1 MRSDG
6 GAVFTH
12 VEQQLPQFIQTKHPK
27 FAKFVEKYYEFLELN
42 LITFNDLDLNEDK
55 PIQESANV
63 TFTVTVATGNN
74 VYSNNANKYYINGE
88 VSPTLSVNTGT
99 TYIFDQS
106 NSTNLTHVLYI
117 STTPNGRHTPGGEKY
132 SNGVNMVAFGTP
144 GSAGAQTS
152 IYISPDLAGNTLYYY
167 CNNHSGMGG
176 SLSIANTTPYISLE
190 NGNTESANTNS
201 EYVDFENPNRQG
213 DQFLSGETIKGSNSG
228 ATGVVRGKF
237 STTQAYV
244 EETSNGNFQI
254 GERIVGQ
261 TSRVSANVT
270 AYSREPLNASRNV
283 KAFQDVDKAPAGF
296 VELFRK
302 EFLQGLSKGMLAD
315 KAQVLKNIKDFYR
328 AKGNEASFQ
337 YIFRILYG
345 KEDVSFYYP
354 SNDIMRLSD
363 GRWTLNKTLKIDRD
377 QANNFASFEGRT
389 VTGSVS
395 NVSALVERTE
405 TYQVGSTTVSELYL
419 SNIDANNASYNA
431 NTDSGFTSFLT
442 NDRITTT
449 TADDDGN
456 FASAPLTGIIA
467 SVSVDSGGSNYK
479 VGDEIQVSGGGGGRE
494 GGVKVASVSDATIS
508 SFDIIDPGD
517 GFSVGDAVTFVNEG
531 TGGSGGAARVQT
543 IVPTAN
549 VFNDS
554 FLINTNREDLLNST
568 TFTAPLDSADANTHL
583 FSNSTTTFSAGV
595 TGTAPKKG
603 DFLFELSFSNFLAED
618 GKRLTTETGGGVRGF
633 DIESIATDT
642 NYNANNAKFGT
653 VVSVDTTTTPNTIIY
668 ALGSVLID
676 SVTGS
681 KTVKNFANLE
691 TVFVYDTQ
699 RDGTGSPA
707 SANGHNAVLSDTGAN
722 VVFANTPA
730 PVTSNTSHGALAG
743 SLTEV
748 QVGAIRSIQVLSS
761 GQGYNQIPVVSVAN
775 TKIES
780 FQNAPDKV
788 GANSV
793 FVTLA
798 SAIANQFSGNTIVK
812 NQGNTATGLVLG
824 PITSNTTLV
833 STGNTV
839 LRVQMTTS
847 NNFSSGDTLTA
858 FTNNADE
865 NPVGIGDFGTANVS
879 TSGATATFTQADH
892 GFTAGQR
899 IVVTGSSSGTDATV
913 YNNNHTIATVSN
925 TSTFTVTFPSTPSDT
940 SESNLRTRRI
950 VSANVASSNS
960 VFANTGIA
968 GNNAS
973 ISISSIAIGAIQTVT
988 IYNFGANYTSAPTL
1002 DASGVGGGDATLT
1015 ATLGALAEYDGFF
1028 DGPQGILSGQ
1038 GRMQD
1043 NYYYQ
1048 DFSYVIKTD
1057 IDTKTYRDKILNLV
1071 HPAGLALFGEIVM
1084 YLNAET
1090 KMYSTGSG
1098 NNNFAVA
1105 NTQLV
1110 SNTAN
1115 VPYDRVHEITIATQ
1129 NTVSSNVQISMQTSL
1144 FRPTPT
1150 SPEIDA
1156 RVDFPGQEFDL
1167 VLEHA
1172 NAGVAV
1178 ESAGDTIAY
1187 ETATTGSLLL
1197 DDGYSKLQTEEFFDS
1212 IIQED
1217 ESNLE
1222 LESATDGSRN
1232 YLLFEPSEESTQIIS
1247 EDDHDVFNIR
1257 IEEDGNDY
1265 FIEQEGTEYEYI
1277 LFENDDRMMGIDHSK
1292 DALLMTL
1299 ETVEFITE
1307 DTNVKVIDRELT
1319 QGFSVPKIQFPEEET
1334 GLAIMDL
1341 GYGTQLKLEDDSYL
1355 LLERTEGMFP
1365 IYLAMEDSMQD
1376 EVERG
1381 TQIQLTPQ
1389 MFDEVPEENLPITI
1403 NNRDGQ
1409 DDQTLFAENGDRFI
1423 YDNPT
1428 ETFSRASALT
1438 PVYVDLAYGTNRAA
1452 SFTVQGAGVVNSTGA
1467 ELFELLTEDGNKYR
1481 TESTGELLELATE
1494 DGRPYLLEQSYLSNQ
1509 KFVTQE
1515 SADTSRGSSLILEQ
1529 FVRQATVNGTN
1540 TDFDDDFN
1548 APIVLEDDNEIFVE
1562 ESSGNRLIN
1571 ERDPLGYATQ
1581 QSDFTTSY
1589 VTLETNTD
1597 DGDLLL
1603 TETNDDRVFLPLQL
1617 EDASGPGN
1625 LALEVTNISS
1635 NRRLLNNDLLDLIV
1649 EGEGIALEEDDR
1661 ILMEDFNNVNQDPFT
1676 TEDGN
1681 NFVLEHTVDNLA
1693 TEGVTGN
1700 EHLTFDFKIED
1711 FSPDLGLAGDNIAE
1725 SIILEEFTPTGIGT
1739 IFLSE
1744 NGDRLLPEQDTESL
1758 QDRIFFHD
1766 ENSFAMTHSEGTVTL
1781 LNDNRLTINIAETLI
1796 SESGDNLISESS
1808 GTFKT
1813 ETGKEPATTSEIEVT
1828 GSKFPHGSHEFARI
1842 ILSNGE
1848 SVNVVEKINDHR
1860 FNVDVGAILLEDS
1873 LQTGGS
1879 LGYLVDEFFADKI
1892 IRDLGNSSAQ
1902 SYRIEYGRHTQSSS
1916 VNDTSR
1922 TLKTEIGTTDVND
1935 AGREYQFTI
1944 DGIKTVNG
1952 AIPTIEEIS
1961 EIHGD
1966 NIVYETGEGILM
1978 EDGEV
1983 GTQDPNA
1990 ILQEG
1995 SETEYITLEE
2005 NEAVLLEELIDYK
2018 LLNFEEQKFRI
2029 EFIANN
2035 TFLKTSQEINYD
2047 FTDKPIRVNHLEPV
2061 PS

>member
-1 MRSDG
+1 MRTDG
-6 GAVFTH
+6 GALYTQI
-12 VEQQLPQFIQTKHPK
+12 EQQLPSFIQHNHSK
-27 FAKFVEKYYEFLELN
+27 FSKFVEKYYEFLELN
-42 LITFNDLDLNEDK
+42 LVTFNDLDLNEDK
-55 PIQESANV
+55 PIQESDNV
-63 TFTVTVATGNN
+63 TYTVTVATGNN
-74 VYSNNANKYYINGE
+74 AYSNSVNKYFVNGS
-88 VSPTLSVNTGT
+88 VSPILNVSTGI
-99 TYIFDQS
+99 TYVFDQS
-106 NSTNLTHVLYI
+106 DSTNANHPLRI
-117 STTPNGRHTPGGEKY
+117 STTPNGRHTPGGEQY
-132 SNGVNMVAFGTP
+132 SNGVNVVAFGTP
-144 GSAGAQTS
+144 GTAGAQTS
-152 IYISPDLAGNTLYYY
+152 VYISPDIAGTELYYY
-167 CNNHSGMGG
+167 CNTHSGMGG
-176 SLSIANTTPYISLE
+176 NVVIANTTPYISLE
-190 NGNTESANTNS
+190 NGNTDSSNTNNT
-201 EYVDFENPNRQG
+201 YIDLENPNRQG
-213 DQFLSGETIKGSNSG
+213 DQFLSGETVEGANSG
-228 ATGVVRGKF
+228 ATGIVRGKY
-237 STTQAYV
+237 STTQAYI
-244 EETSNGNFQI
+244 EETNNGNFQV

-261 TSRVSANVT
+261 ESRVSANVT
-270 AYSREPLNASRNV
+270 AYTRQALNASRNV
-283 KAFQDVDKAPAGF
+283 KSFQDVDKAPLGF
-296 VELFRK
+296 VELLRK
-302 EFLQGLSKGMLAD
+302 EFLQGVPKGALGSKANML
-315 KAQVLKNIKDFYR
+315 KHIKDFYR

-337 YIFRILYG
+337 FIFRLLYG
-345 KEDVSFYYP
+345 KENVTFYYP
-354 SNDIMRLSD
+354 STDIMRLSD
-363 GRWTLNKTLKIDRD
+363 GRWTQNKSLKIDFD
-377 QANNFASFEGRT
+377 QANNFASFEGRL
-389 VTGSVS
+389 VRGSIS
-395 NVSALVERTE
+395 NVVALIERTE
-405 TYQVGSTTVSELYL
+405 TYQVGSTTISELYL

-449 TADDDGN
+449 SADDDGN
-456 FASAPLTGIIA
+456 FATAPLTGIIA
-467 SVSVDSGGSNYK
+467 SVTVDSGGSNYK
-479 VGDEIQVSGGGGGRE
+479 VGDEINVSGGGGRE

-554 FLINTNREDLLNST
+554 FVINTNKEDLLNST
-568 TFTAPLDSADANTHL
+568 TFTAPLDSAEANTHL

-603 DFLFELSFSNFLAED
+603 DLLFELSISQLLAENGD
-618 GKRLTTETGGGVRGF
+618 TLTTETGDGVRRF
-633 DIESIATDT
+633 DIESIANDT
-642 NYNANNAKFGT
+642 NYNANTAKFGT

-668 ALGSVLID
+668 ALGSIVID
-676 SVTGS
+676 SVTGT
-681 KTVKNFANLE
+681 KTLRNFENTE

-730 PVTSNTSHGALAG
+730 VVTSNTYHGALAG
-743 SLTEV
+743 TLTEV
-748 QVGAIRSIQVLSS
+748 EVGAIRSIQVLSS
-761 GQGYNQIPVVSVAN
+761 GQGYTQIPVVSVAN

-780 FQNAPDKV
+780 LQNAPDKV

-824 PITSNTTLV
+824 PITSNTSLV

-858 FTNNADE
+858 YTNNADE

-913 YNNNHTIATVSN
+913 YNNNHTIAAVTNSSV
-925 TSTFTVTFPSTPSDT
+925 FTVTFPSTPTDT
-940 SESNLRTRRI
+940 SESDLRTRRI
-950 VSANVASSNS
+950 VSANVATSNS
-960 VFANTGIA
+960 IFANTGIA
-968 GNNAS
+968 GNNAT
-973 ISISSIAIGAIQTVT
+973 ISISSIAIGAIQSVS

-1028 DGPQGILSGQ
+1028 DGPQGLLSGQ

-1098 NNNFAVA
+1098 NNNYAVA

-1110 SNTAN
+1110 SNTSN

-1129 NTVSSNVQISMQTSL
+1129 NTASSNVQIAMQASVHKPV
-1144 FRPTPT
+1144 RTP
-1150 SPEIDA
+1150 DVLDG
-1156 RVDFPGQEFDL
+1156 RVNFPGQEFDL

-1187 ETATTGSLLL
+1187 ETATSGSLLL

-1222 LESATDGSRN
+1222 LETGTDDSRN
-1232 YLLFEPSEESTQIIS
+1232 YLLLEPAEESTQIVS
-1247 EDDHDVFNIR
+1247 EDDYDVFNIR
-1257 IEEDGNDY
+1257 LEEDGNDY
-1265 FIEQEGTEYEYI
+1265 LIEQEGTEYEYI
-1277 LFENDDRMMGIDHSK
+1277 LFENDDRMMGIDNSP

-1299 ETVEFITE
+1299 ETVEFIDA
-1307 DTNVKVIDRELT
+1307 DTNVKVIDRELM
-1319 QGFSVPKIQFPEEET
+1319 QGFSIPKIQFPEEET
-1334 GLAIMDL
+1334 GLAIMDM

-1376 EVERG
+1376 EVIRS
-1381 TQIQLTPQ
+1381 TQVEIIPQL
-1389 MFDEVPEENLPITI
+1389 FDEVPAENQPII
-1403 NNRDGQ
+1403 IHNRDGQ
-1409 DDQTLFAENGDRFI
+1409 DDQTLMAENGDRFI
-1423 YDNPT
+1423 YDNPI
-1428 ETFSRASALT
+1428 ETFSKASAIT
-1438 PVYVDLAYGTNRAA
+1438 PVYTDLAYGTNRAA
-1452 SFTVQGAGVVNSTGA
+1452 SFTVQGTGVVNSTGA

-1481 TESTGELLELATE
+1481 TESTGELFELATE

-1515 SADTSRGSSLILEQ
+1515 SADTSRGSNLILEQ
-1529 FVRQATVNGTN
+1529 YVRQAVVNGTG
-1540 TDFDDDFN
+1540 TDFDNDFN
-1548 APIVLEDDNEIFVE
+1548 APIVLEDDNDILVDEVFGHRFIKE
-1562 ESSGNRLIN
+1562 GNDSIGL
-1571 ERDPLGYATQ
+1571 ASQ
-1581 QSDFTTSY
+1581 SSDFTTSY
-1589 VTLETNTD
+1589 ITLEEGTT
-1597 DGDLLL
+1597 DGDLILS
-1603 TETNDDRVFLPLQL
+1603 ESDDDRVYLPLQL
-1617 EDASGPGN
+1617 EDTTGPGN
-1625 LALEVTNISS
+1625 LELEVSVRS
-1635 NRRLLNNDLLDLIV
+1635 ANRRLLNNDPLDLII
-1649 EGEGIALEEDDR
+1649 EGEGIAVETDDR
-1661 ILMEDFNNVNQDPFT
+1661 ILMEDFNNVGQDPFLA
-1676 TEDGN
+1676 ENGD
-1681 NFVLEHTVDNLA
+1681 NFVLEHTADNLA
-1693 TEGVTGN
+1693 TEGFTGN
-1700 EHLTFDFKIED
+1700 EHLVYDVQIGDFTPNIALE
-1711 FSPDLGLAGDNIAE
+1711 GDNTAD
-1725 SIILEEFTPTGIGT
+1725 SIVLEEFTPSGIG
-1739 IFLSE
+1739 IVFLTE
-1744 NGDRLLPEQDTESL
+1744 NGDRLQDEKKEK
-1758 QDRIFFHD
+1758 FFLD
-1766 ENSFAMTHSEGTVTL
+1766 ENSFTSSFSEAQITFV
-1781 LNDNRLTINIAETLI
+1781 NNNRTGYSVPKNLI
-1796 SESGDNLISESS
+1796 VESGDNFIAEDGSNFE
-1808 GTFKT
+1808 T
-1813 ETGKEPATTSEIEVT
+1813 ENAEEPPITSEMEITT
-1828 GSKFPHGSHEFARI
+1828 GFEFPHGAHENARVT
-1842 ILSNGE
+1842 LSNGE
-1848 SVNVVEKINDHR
+1848 TATITEKLTNTR
-1860 FNVDVGAILLEDS
+1860 FNVDFGAILLEE
-1873 LQTGGS
+1873 QTGNS
-1879 LGYLVDEFFADKI
+1879 SDYLIDEFFEDKI
-1892 IRDLGNSSAQ
+1892 IRELGDSTPQN
-1902 SYRIEYGRHTQSSS
+1902 YRLEYGRHDQNSSK
-1916 VNDTSR
+1916 NDASR
-1922 TLKTEIGTTDVND
+1922 TLKTEIGTTDTNN
-1935 AGREYQFTI
+1935 AGREYQFLL
-1944 DGIKTVNG
+1944 DGIKTSNG
-1952 AIPTIEEIS
+1952 TSPTIEELS

-1966 NIVYETGEGILM
+1966 NVVYETGEGILM
-1978 EDGEV
+1978 EDGEI

-2005 NEAVLLEELIDYK
+2005 NESILLEGTIDYK

-2029 EFIANN
+2029 EYIANN
-2035 TFLKTSQEINYD
+2035 TFLKTSQEIYYD
-2047 FTDKPIRVNHLEPV
+2047 FTDAPIRVNHLEPV

>member
-1 MRSDG
+1 MR
-6 GAVFTH
+6 
-12 VEQQLPQFIQTKHPK
+12 
-27 FAKFVEKYYEFLELN
+27 
-42 LITFNDLDLNEDK
+42 
-55 PIQESANV
+55 
-63 TFTVTVATGNN
+63 
-74 VYSNNANKYYINGE
+74 
-88 VSPTLSVNTGT
+88 
-99 TYIFDQS
+99 
-106 NSTNLTHVLYI
+106 
-117 STTPNGRHTPGGEKY
+117 R
-132 SNGVNMVAFGTP
+132 
-144 GSAGAQTS
+144 
-152 IYISPDLAGNTLYYY
+152 
-167 CNNHSGMGG
+167 
-176 SLSIANTTPYISLE
+176 
-190 NGNTESANTNS
+190 
-201 EYVDFENPNRQG
+201 
-213 DQFLSGETIKGSNSG
+213 
-228 ATGVVRGKF
+228 
-237 STTQAYV
+237 
-244 EETSNGNFQI
+244 
-254 GERIVGQ
+254 
-261 TSRVSANVT
+261 
-270 AYSREPLNASRNV
+270 
-283 KAFQDVDKAPAGF
+283 
-296 VELFRK
+296 
-302 EFLQGLSKGMLAD
+302 
-315 KAQVLKNIKDFYR
+315 
-328 AKGNEASFQ
+328 
-337 YIFRILYG
+337 
-345 KEDVSFYYP
+345 
-354 SNDIMRLSD
+354 
-363 GRWTLNKTLKIDRD
+363 
-377 QANNFASFEGRT
+377 
-389 VTGSVS
+389 
-395 NVSALVERTE
+395 
-405 TYQVGSTTVSELYL
+405 
-419 SNIDANNASYNA
+419 
-431 NTDSGFTSFLT
+431 
-442 NDRITTT
+442 
-449 TADDDGN
+449 
-456 FASAPLTGIIA
+456 
-467 SVSVDSGGSNYK
+467 
-479 VGDEIQVSGGGGGRE
+479 
-494 GGVKVASVSDATIS
+494 
-508 SFDIIDPGD
+508 
-517 GFSVGDAVTFVNEG
+517 
-531 TGGSGGAARVQT
+531 
-543 IVPTAN
+543 
-549 VFNDS
+549 
-554 FLINTNREDLLNST
+554 
-568 TFTAPLDSADANTHL
+568 
-583 FSNSTTTFSAGV
+583 
-595 TGTAPKKG
+595 
-603 DFLFELSFSNFLAED
+603 
-618 GKRLTTETGGGVRGF
+618 F
-633 DIESIATDT
+633 DIESIANDT
-642 NYNANNAKFGT
+642 NYDANTAKFGT

-668 ALGSVLID
+668 AVGSVVID
-676 SVTGS
+676 SVTGT
-681 KTVKNFANLE
+681 KTVRNFQNTE

-892 GFTAGQR
+892 GFIAGQR

-1098 NNNFAVA
+1098 NSNFAVA

-1265 FIEQEGTEYEYI
+1265 FIEQEGTEYDYI

-1428 ETFSRASALT
+1428 ETLSRASALT

-1452 SFTVQGAGVVNSTGA
+1452 SFTVQGTGVVNSTGA

-1481 TESTGELLELATE
+1481 TESTGELFELATE

-1515 SADTSRGSSLILEQ
+1515 SADTSRGSNLILEQ
-1529 FVRQATVNGTN
+1529 FVRQASVLGTG
-1540 TDFDDDFN
+1540 TDFDNEFN
-1548 APIVLEDDNEIFVE
+1548 SPIVLEDDNDTLVDELF
-1562 ESSGNRLIN
+1562 GHRLIREN
-1571 ERDPLGYATQ
+1571 DDIPIGFATQ
-1581 QSDFTTSY
+1581 QSEFVTSY
-1589 VTLETNTD
+1589 ITLEEGTQ
-1597 DGDLLL
+1597 DGDLFLS
-1603 TETNDDRVFLPLQL
+1603 ETDDDRVFLPLEL
-1617 EDASGPGN
+1617 EDASGPGHIG
-1625 LALEVTNISS
+1625 LEVSVRS
-1635 NRRLLNNDLLDLIV
+1635 ANRRLLYNDPLDLIV

-1661 ILMEDFNNVNQDPFT
+1661 ILMEDFNNVNQDPFVA
-1676 TEDGN
+1676 ENGN
-1681 NFVLEHTVDNLA
+1681 NFVLEHTADNLA
-1693 TEGVTGN
+1693 TEGERGN

-1711 FSPDLGLAGDNIAE
+1711 FTADIALEGDNTADSITLE
-1725 SIILEEFTPTGIGT
+1725 SHTPTGIGDILLT
-1739 IFLSE
+1739 ANGDRLVHENDGGGDRFFLSE
-1744 NGDRLLPEQDTESL
+1744 N
-1758 QDRIFFHD
+1758 
-1766 ENSFAMTHSEGTVTL
+1766 SFARSFSEGKVTI
-1781 LNDNRLTINIAETLI
+1781 LNDSRLSVNKSNNFISEDPTVNLIA
-1796 SESGDNLISESS
+1796 ESGDNFVSEV
-1808 GTFKT
+1808 GR
-1813 ETGKEPATTSEIEVT
+1813 EPAITSEVEIV
-1828 GSKFPHGSHEFARI
+1828 GFDFPHGSHEFARF
-1842 ILSNGE
+1842 ILSDGDT
-1848 SVNVVEKINDHR
+1848 VTVTEKVDNHR
-1860 FNVDVGAILLEDS
+1860 YNVDVGAIILEE
-1873 LQTGGS
+1873 QTGS
-1879 LGYLVDEFFADKI
+1879 STDYLVNEFSEDKI
-1892 IRDLGNSSAQ
+1892 LRDLGNSTAQ
-1902 SYRIEYGRHTQSSS
+1902 TYILEYGRHDQNSSI
-1916 VNDTSR
+1916 NDPSR
-1922 TLKTEIGTTDVND
+1922 TMKTEIGTTDTNN

-2005 NEAVLLEELIDYK
+2005 NEAVLLEDLIDYK

>member
-456 FASAPLTGIIA
+456 FATAPLTGIIA

-543 IVPTAN
+543 IIPTAN

-603 DFLFELSFSNFLAED
+603 DFLFELSISQLLAED
-618 GKRLTTETGGGVRGF
+618 GNTLTTETGGGVRRF
-633 DIESIATDT
+633 DIESIANDT
-642 NYNANNAKFGT
+642 NYDANTAKFGT

-668 ALGSVLID
+668 AVGSVVID
-676 SVTGS
+676 SVTGT
-681 KTVKNFANLE
+681 KTVRNFQNTE

-950 VSANVASSNS
+950 VSANVAASNS

-1428 ETFSRASALT
+1428 ETLSRASALT

-1452 SFTVQGAGVVNSTGA
+1452 SFTVQGTGVVNSTGA

-1481 TESTGELLELATE
+1481 TESTGELFELATE

-1515 SADTSRGSSLILEQ
+1515 SADTSRGSNLILEQ
-1529 FVRQATVNGTN
+1529 FVRQASVLGTG
-1540 TDFDDDFN
+1540 TDFDNEFN
-1548 APIVLEDDNEIFVE
+1548 SPIVLEDDNDTLVDELF
-1562 ESSGNRLIN
+1562 GHRLIREN
-1571 ERDPLGYATQ
+1571 DDIPIGFATQ
-1581 QSDFTTSY
+1581 QSEFVTSY
-1589 VTLETNTD
+1589 ITLEEGTQ
-1597 DGDLLL
+1597 DGDLFLS
-1603 TETNDDRVFLPLQL
+1603 ETDDDRVFLPLEL
-1617 EDASGPGN
+1617 EDASGPGHIG
-1625 LALEVTNISS
+1625 LEVSVRS
-1635 NRRLLNNDLLDLIV
+1635 ANRRLLYNDPLDLIV
-1649 EGEGIALEEDDR
+1649 EGEGIA
-1661 ILMEDFNNVNQDPFT
+1661 
-1676 TEDGN
+1676 
-1681 NFVLEHTVDNLA
+1681 
-1693 TEGVTGN
+1693 
-1700 EHLTFDFKIED
+1700 
-1711 FSPDLGLAGDNIAE
+1711 
-1725 SIILEEFTPTGIGT
+1725 
-1739 IFLSE
+1739 
-1744 NGDRLLPEQDTESL
+1744 
-1758 QDRIFFHD
+1758 
-1766 ENSFAMTHSEGTVTL
+1766 
-1781 LNDNRLTINIAETLI
+1781 
-1796 SESGDNLISESS
+1796 
-1808 GTFKT
+1808 
-1813 ETGKEPATTSEIEVT
+1813 
-1828 GSKFPHGSHEFARI
+1828 
-1842 ILSNGE
+1842 
-1848 SVNVVEKINDHR
+1848 
-1860 FNVDVGAILLEDS
+1860 
-1873 LQTGGS
+1873 
-1879 LGYLVDEFFADKI
+1879 
-1892 IRDLGNSSAQ
+1892 
-1902 SYRIEYGRHTQSSS
+1902 
-1916 VNDTSR
+1916 
-1922 TLKTEIGTTDVND
+1922 
-1935 AGREYQFTI
+1935 
-1944 DGIKTVNG
+1944 
-1952 AIPTIEEIS
+1952 
-1961 EIHGD
+1961 
-1966 NIVYETGEGILM
+1966 
-1978 EDGEV
+1978 
-1983 GTQDPNA
+1983 
-1990 ILQEG
+1990 
-1995 SETEYITLEE
+1995 
-2005 NEAVLLEELIDYK
+2005 
-2018 LLNFEEQKFRI
+2018 
-2029 EFIANN
+2029 
-2035 TFLKTSQEINYD
+2035 
-2047 FTDKPIRVNHLEPV
+2047 
-2061 PS
+2061 